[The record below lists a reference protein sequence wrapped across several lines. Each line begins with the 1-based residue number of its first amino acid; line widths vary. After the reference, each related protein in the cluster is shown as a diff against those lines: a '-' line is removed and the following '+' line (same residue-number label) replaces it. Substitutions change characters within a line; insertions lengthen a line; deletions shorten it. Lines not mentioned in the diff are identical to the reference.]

1 MLNPKARIPSLK
13 LTTAGILALAAP
25 GAMAAGFALIEQ
37 SASQMGNAFAGS
49 AAIANDASSMYFNP
63 AGMTRLPKQ
72 LVGGLHLIATQ
83 ANFSGSSADLL
94 GNPVATGGN
103 GSDAGGDSVVP
114 NLYFTLPL
122 NNRVVLGLGISVP
135 FGLSTEY
142 DDDWVGR
149 YQGIKSEVT
158 TININPSVAFKA
170 TNRLSIGLGVSYQ
183 YMDAELTQAIDQG
196 SLCIPTL
203 MAPPPAGL
211 GLDAATAAATC
222 AAGAGTGIPLTPQGN
237 DAFVKVKGDNWSG
250 GFNAGLLYEPTSN
263 TRIGLAYRSS
273 VEQQLKGDGSF
284 RNGHPLFTNGSFPV
298 FVDTNVLAKVDL
310 PATASLSV
318 YHDMSSQWAVMAD
331 ATWTGWSSFEELR
344 IEYDSFQP
352 DTVVDESWNDSMR
365 YALGVNYRHNNKW
378 LFRGG
383 VAFDESPIPNDEHR
397 TARIPGEDRT
407 WVSVGFGYQM
417 STALGIDVGYSHL
430 FVKEPKVD
438 HGTATTG
445 TILGDYDASVDILSA
460 QLVWNI

>member
-1 MLNPKARIPSLK
+1 MLDPKARFPSLK
-13 LTTAGILALAAP
+13 LATAGILTLLAPA

-63 AGMTRLPKQ
+63 AGMTRLPRQ
-72 LVGGLHLIATQ
+72 VVGGLHLVSTSAE
-83 ANFSGSSADLL
+83 FSGSATTPATT
-94 GNPVATGGN
+94 PVTTGGD
-103 GSDAGGDSVVP
+103 GGDAGGLGVVP
-114 NLYFTLPL
+114 NLYFTIPL
-122 NNRVVLGLGISVP
+122 NNQLVFGLGIGAP
-135 FGLSTEY
+135 FGLATEY

-149 YQGIKSEVT
+149 YQAIKSEVV
-158 TININPSVAFKA
+158 TININPAIAFKA
-170 TNRLSIGLGVSYQ
+170 TSSLSVGIGVNFQ
-183 YMDAELTQAIDQG
+183 YMEAELTQAIDQG
-196 SLCIPTL
+196 SLCAPTL
-203 MAPPPAGL
+203 AQLQAAGVPGADPVNCAGL
-211 GLDAATAAATC
+211 LPE
-222 AAGAGTGIPLTPQGN
+222 GADGF
-237 DAFVKVKGDNWSG
+237 AKVTGDNWAG
-250 GFNAGLLYEPTSN
+250 GFNFGLLYEPSASTRVGLSYRSKIKQQLIGDGEFSN
-263 TRIGLAYRSS
+263 TIPQIAPFGI
-273 VEQQLKGDGSF
+273 
-284 RNGHPLFTNGSFPV
+284 
-298 FVDTNVLAKVDL
+298 FVDTDASASVDL
-310 PATASLSV
+310 PQTASLSV
-318 YHDMSSQWAVMAD
+318 YHDMSNQWAVMAD
-331 ATWTGWSSFEELR
+331 ATWTGWSAFDELR

-365 YALGVNYRHNNKW
+365 YSVGVNYRHNNKW

-417 STALGIDVGYSHL
+417 SAALGIDVGYSHL

-438 HGTATTG
+438 HGTPTTG